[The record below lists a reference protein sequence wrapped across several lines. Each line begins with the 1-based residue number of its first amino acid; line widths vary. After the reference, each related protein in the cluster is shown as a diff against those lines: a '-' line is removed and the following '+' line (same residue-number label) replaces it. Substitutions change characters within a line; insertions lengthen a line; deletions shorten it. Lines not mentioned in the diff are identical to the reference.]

1 METGHALTVHH
12 GMWPLLGKKQSTN
25 KTQILFISQFSILI
39 HIFSMKNEETL
50 LTKRAN
56 NADIANSLL
65 IIIIIL
71 KYILGEKCKDA
82 SFVFA

>member
-1 METGHALTVHH
+1 
-12 GMWPLLGKKQSTN
+12 
-25 KTQILFISQFSILI
+25 
-39 HIFSMKNEETL
+39 MKNEETL

-65 IIIIIL
+65 IIIIL